1 MIRPRLLGAAALLA
15 AATLPAAA
23 PAADA
28 PPVSRPNILLLLAD
42 DLGFSDLGCY
52 GGEIRTPALD
62 RLAANGVRS
71 TRFYN
76 SARCCPSRASLMTG
90 QYPHAVDFPGMSG
103 SLPDRCV
110 TIPEALRSAGYM
122 TFMSGKWHLGKPG
135 PVARGFEEYFGLL
148 AGYGSFWTPALY
160 TRLPADRPARPYPE
174 GSFYATD
181 AITDHALDFIAA
193 ARKAGKPYFLYLAY
207 NAPHFPLHARP
218 EEIAR
223 YADVYTAGWDAVRE
237 RRHQRQKELGLVDPR
252 WPLPPRSVIPPNPVS
267 TKHGWADKP
276 NPAWSELPPDRQA
289 DLARRMAVFAAMV
302 DRMDQGIGR
311 VVADLEKNGE
321 LEKTLIFFLS
331 DNGACAEWDPHGFDV
346 LANVNAA
353 NLGTTRGDN
362 LLHAGA
368 ELERMGGPGTYHSTG
383 SGWAN
388 ASNTP
393 MRLYKH
399 YSHEGGINTPFIA
412 HWPAGLPRKGAIVRE
427 PGHVIDLL
435 PTCLDAAGAAY
446 PKRDGGPALLPPEG
460 RSYLPVLRG
469 GAAEPR
475 TLCFEHE
482 GSRAVLQGLWKL
494 VALRGK
500 PWELYD
506 LEADGTEMSDR
517 AGQQPAR
524 VKELEA
530 TWEAWDRRMKAV
542 AGSGSERGNKGA
554 ADERR

>member
-1 MIRPRLLGAAALLA
+1 MKTMLHVSVALL
-15 AATLPAAA
+15 LAA
-23 PAADA
+23 PAALSA
-28 PPVSRPNILLLLAD
+28 AEPAAGPNIVLILAD
-42 DLGFSDLGCY
+42 DLGFSDLGGY

-76 SARCCPSRASLMTG
+76 SARCCPSRASLLTG
-90 QYPHAVDFPGMSG
+90 QYPHAVNFPGMSG

-110 TIPEALRSAGYM
+110 TIPEALRAAGYR

-135 PVARGFEEYFGLL
+135 PVERGFEEYFGML
-148 AGYGSFWTPALY
+148 AGYGSFWNPALY
-160 TRLPADRPARPYPE
+160 TRLPQDRAAWSYPE

-181 AITDHALDFIAA
+181 AITDHALDFISA

-218 EEIAR
+218 EDIAR
-223 YADVYTAGWDAVRE
+223 YADVYKSGWDAIRE
-237 RRHQRQKELGLVDPR
+237 KRHRRQKELGLVDPR
-252 WPLPPRSVIPPNPVS
+252 WPPPPRSVIPPNVVA
-267 TKHGWADKP
+267 TAHGWANKP
-276 NPAWSELPPDRQA
+276 NPAWDELEPDRQA
-289 DLARRMAVFAAMV
+289 DLARRMAIYAAMV

-311 VVADLEKNGE
+311 VIADLEKNGE
-321 LEKTLIFFLS
+321 LENTLIFFLS

-346 LANVNAA
+346 RGNVNGA

-362 LLHAGA
+362 TLHAGA
-368 ELERMGGPGTYHSTG
+368 DLARMGGPGTYHSTG

-393 MRLYKH
+393 FRLYKH

-427 PGHVIDLL
+427 PGHLVDLL
-435 PTCLDAAGAAY
+435 PTCLDAAGASY
-446 PKRDGGPALLPPEG
+446 PRRDGDREILPPEG
-460 RSYLPVLRG
+460 RSLLPVLRG
-469 GAAEPR
+469 EAGVPR

-482 GSRAVLQGLWKL
+482 GNRAVIQGKWKL
-494 VALRGK
+494 VALKGK

-506 LEADGTEMSDR
+506 LEADGTEMSDLADR
-517 AGQQPAR
+517 QPER
-524 VKELEA
+524 VKEMEA
-530 TWEAWDRRMKAV
+530 LWEAWDRRMKSI
-542 AGSGSERGNKGA
+542 AGPGDDRGKEKGS
-554 ADERR
+554 RR